1 MKYER
6 LSRPAFTNPTTI
18 RCQGVLAD
26 GTLEEVDI
34 QVPPNDAVG
43 VNEYFDF
50 ILETYNIA
58 DIRAAYDVALKRH
71 RAQQAAER
79 DKAKREIENKRLEV
93 LFNSKAK
100 IFEMPFIAESAAEV
114 RSAVRRAPNLEILNI
129 IVNDSF
135 RAYLEANE
143 MTYSDYLD
151 HLDEL
156 AYEQQSET
164 EQ

>member
-26 GTLEEVDI
+26 GTLEEIDI
-34 QVPPNDAVG
+34 QVPPNDEAG

-50 ILETYNIA
+50 ILNTYDIA
-58 DIRAAYDVALKRH
+58 DIRAAYDIALKRH

-79 DKAKREIENKRLEV
+79 DKQRRAEENKRLEV

-100 IFEMPFIAESAAEV
+100 IFEMPFITDSSADV
-114 RSAVRRAPNLEILNI
+114 RSAIRRAPNLEILNI
-129 IVNDSF
+129 IVTDSF

-151 HLDEL
+151 RLDEL

>member
-26 GTLEEVDI
+26 GTLEEIDI
-34 QVPPNDAVG
+34 EVPPNDEAG

-50 ILETYNIA
+50 ILNTYDIA

-79 DKAKREIENKRLEV
+79 DKQRRAEENKRLEV

-100 IFEMPFIAESAAEV
+100 IFEMPFISDSSAEV
-114 RSAVRRAPNLEILNI
+114 RSAIRRAPNLEILNI
-129 IVNDSF
+129 IVTDSF
-135 RAYLEANE
+135 RTYLEANE

>member
-6 LSRPAFTNPTTI
+6 LSRPALTNPTTL

-26 GTLEEVDI
+26 GSLEEIDI
-34 QVPPNDAVG
+34 EIPPNDAAG

-50 ILETYNIA
+50 ILDTYDMT

-71 RAQQAAER
+71 RAQQAAEK
-79 DKAKREIENKRLEV
+79 DKQRREEENKRLEV
-93 LFNSKAK
+93 LFNAKAK
-100 IFEMPFIAESAAEV
+100 VFEMPFIADSSSDV
-114 RSAVRRAPNLEILNI
+114 RSAIRRAPNVEILNI
-129 IVNDSF
+129 IVSDSF
-135 RAYLEANE
+135 RLYLETNE

-151 HLDEL
+151 RLDEIT
-156 AYEQQSET
+156 YEQQSET